1 MSGFLSISE
10 ETKSGATSLDKLK
23 SLIDQKCL
31 LLEEKSAQIK
41 LKNDEITELK
51 STLKGLQSTV
61 ATMRDVRTR
70 LYETSSA
77 CLDLQFRSEDEIDQ
91 NHRQKLERLDAEYK
105 ELCRGQTHLREEYKR
120 LCGGEAHLHE
130 EYKELCRC
138 KALLQEE
145 HNRLCE
151 RSHAERKQER
161 GSLIL
166 PLTTD
171 S

>member
-1 MSGFLSISE
+1 VRSHEKEVIGVLGVLSSFFFFLSISE

-31 LLEEKSAQIK
+31 LMEEKSAQIK

-51 STLKGLQSTV
+51 SMLKGLQSTV
-61 ATMRDVRTR
+61 ATMQFTMRDVRTR
-70 LYETSSA
+70 LYETSLA

-91 NHRQKLERLDAEYK
+91 NHRQNLERLRLHEKSLDAEYK
-105 ELCRGQTHLREEYKR
+105 QLC
-120 LCGGEAHLHE
+120 CG
-130 EYKELCRC
+130 

-151 RSHAERKQER
+151 RSHAESKQER